1 MALKEKIAVL
11 GLGSWGTALA
21 IVLAN
26 NGYQVSIWGRNEQQ
40 CMEINQTHQNRKYL
54 PNVTLPTN
62 IYATSNLEEALNSTI
77 ANVYVVPS
85 HAMRETVRATLPYLK
100 DDSILIHATKGL
112 ELGTLKRMSDVIREE
127 IPVQLRNR
135 VAVLSGP
142 SHAEEVSIMSPTT
155 IVASSEDPT
164 IAEFVQDIFI
174 NARFRVYTNPDII
187 GVEIGGALKNIIALA
202 AGLSDGL
209 GFGDNAKAALLTRGI
224 AEIARLGVKLGAQP
238 LTFTGLT
245 GIGDLI
251 ATGTSRHSRNW
262 RAGKMI
268 GAGKK
273 ASEVQ
278 AEIGMVVEGIKTTKA
293 AFDLSQRLDV
303 TMPITNE
310 LYQVLF
316 NDKDPKIAVQDLM
329 GREKTHEVEELVRFK

>member
-1 MALKEKIAVL
+1 MKEKIAVL
-11 GLGSWGTALA
+11 GSGSWGTALA

-26 NGYQVSIWGRNEQQ
+26 NGYQVALWGRNKEQ
-40 CMEINQTHQNRKYL
+40 CLEINETHQNRKYL
-54 PNVTLPTN
+54 ADVSLPVN
-62 IYATSNLEEALNSTI
+62 IYATSNLEEAIQNTI
-77 ANVYVVPS
+77 AVVYVIPS
-85 HAMRETVRATLPYLK
+85 HAMRGTVRATLPYLHS
-100 DDSILIHATKGL
+100 DHVLIHATKGL
-112 ELGTLKRMSDVIREE
+112 ELGSLKRMSEVIREE
-127 IPVQLRNR
+127 IPEPLRER

-155 IVASSEDPT
+155 IVATSEKHT

-174 NARFRVYTNPDII
+174 NSRFRVYTNPDVI

-238 LTFTGLT
+238 LTFTGLS

-251 ATGTSRHSRNW
+251 VTGMSRHSRNW

-273 ASEVQ
+273 VSEVE
-278 AEIGMVVEGIKTTKA
+278 AEMGMVVEGIRTTKA
-293 AFDLSQRLDV
+293 AYELSQQLDV
-303 TMPITNE
+303 SMPITNE
-310 LYQVLF
+310 LYHVLF
-316 NDKDPKIAVQDLM
+316 YDKDPKVAVQDLM
-329 GREKTHEVEELVRFK
+329 GRAKTHEVEELVRFK